1 MAQQLTPDG
10 RQSVESIA
18 QRFGISTGA
27 VETMLVAVNIG
38 GGTMAQFNIA
48 ELGGGGQWMRGGMTM
63 VGNMFDHGLK
73 QRVDNLCNELSNLLA
88 SKQVFAV
95 VPNAAGGHGNNWWPA
110 ELGTPSSSGGQNDSR
125 YAVFPQVKRLAI
137 QYGGSVT
144 VYDTLD
150 YSIGGVS
157 QQQGSGPQS
166 LLFSSQKGQVPV
178 TSLPQVRTDS
188 DGRATPTVQQPTAS
202 VPSPPQHRNDSTQQW
217 TQQPE
222 QRPSP
227 APSGSSDSNDVI
239 ASIEALAGLHAR
251 GILTDDEFSAKKAE
265 LLGRL

>member
-10 RQSVESIA
+10 QRSVESIA
-18 QRFGISTGA
+18 QRYGISTGA

-73 QRVDNLCNELSNLLA
+73 QRVDNLCNELSTLL
-88 SKQVFAV
+88 SSTQVFAV
-95 VPNAAGGHGNNWWPA
+95 VPNGSGSRGNNWWPA

-125 YAVFPQVKRLAI
+125 YAVFPQVRRLAI
-137 QYGGSVT
+137 QYGGAVT

-178 TSLPQVRTDS
+178 TSLPQVRTDN
-188 DGRATPTVQQPTAS
+188 DGRAEPTVQQATAS
-202 VPSPPQHRNDSTQQW
+202 VPSPPQHRGDSTQHW
-217 TQQPE
+217 NRQPE
-222 QRPSP
+222 QRPAP
-227 APSGSSDSNDVI
+227 APLESVGSTDII